1 MGLKDAAGSNRLS
14 ALGYMNML
22 RPHIR
27 QMPQHPCKVLLALAL
42 PLVLAAALVSPARAV
57 DVPHRNPPAEER
69 AVRQAREAIAEQAW
83 RRAIELLQT
92 HTIAY
97 PDDADAHNLLGYS
110 LRQIESYELSLAA
123 YERALAINPEHL
135 GAHEYLGQLMLT
147 LGRRERAMHHLRAL
161 ERLCQASC
169 EGYQQLKRSLESAAP
184 ARARGYGR

>member
-14 ALGYMNML
+14 ALGYLNML

-27 QMPQHPCKVLLALAL
+27 QMPQHPGEVLLALAL
-42 PLVLAAALVSPARAV
+42 PLVLAAALVSPACAV

-92 HTIAY
+92 HTLAY

-147 LGRRERAMHHLRAL
+147 LGRRERAMHHLGAL